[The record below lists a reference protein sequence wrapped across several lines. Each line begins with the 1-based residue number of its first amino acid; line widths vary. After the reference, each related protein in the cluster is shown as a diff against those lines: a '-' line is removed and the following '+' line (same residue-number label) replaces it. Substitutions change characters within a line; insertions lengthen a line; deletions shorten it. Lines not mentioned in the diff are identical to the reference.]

1 MISFKANLI
10 QSVSVERMSKP
21 FPASFVELDN
31 TSKQDL
37 NTLKK
42 ISRNWDNGRSFA
54 WDVYS
59 FFSSPYEEG
68 EQRRYFAITTQRQN
82 FENLYEAR
90 VLGVAQMI
98 DEKKCYLL
106 EFLQVD
112 PETNFNSFYRTFK
125 GVGAA
130 MLTALKTL
138 FNDKDILLKPADC
151 FVRMFYEKQGFEFL
165 KETSH
170 MRFKR

>member
-1 MISFKANLI
+1 M
-10 QSVSVERMSKP
+10 
-21 FPASFVELDN
+21 
-31 TSKQDL
+31 
-37 NTLKK
+37 
-42 ISRNWDNGRSFA
+42 
-54 WDVYS
+54 
-59 FFSSPYEEG
+59 
-68 EQRRYFAITTQRQN
+68 
-82 FENLYEAR
+82 
-90 VLGVAQMI
+90 
-98 DEKKCYLL
+98 
-106 EFLQVD
+106 QVD

-138 FNDKDILLKPADC
+138 FNDKDIILKPADC